1 MLNEVTPGHSY
12 SNVDEEDDA
21 LFSSLFNN
29 VTKTLV
35 NKIRKEKL
43 EG

>member
-1 MLNEVTPGHSY
+1 MLSGVASGHSY
-12 SNVDEEDDA
+12 SNEEEDA

-43 EG
+43 EA